1 MKNIVVT
8 GGLGFVGS
16 HVVVE
21 LANNGFTPVVIDDC
35 SNSDISVLSKLQAIC
50 GFAPLYFDVDVRD
63 SSSLA
68 AIFDDLRPEAVVHCA
83 AKKYVSESIADP
95 LSYYNNNIGGITS
108 LLDVMQRFD
117 CDYFIFSSSACV
129 YGETTVLPV
138 VEDLPLGQANNP
150 YAFSKQVCERIVHE
164 HWATRLTGGAAL
176 LRYFNPAGGHKSG
189 LLGENFQNPSQT
201 NLFPSVLRALMRR
214 ERFTINGRDH
224 DTPDGT
230 PVRDLIHVVDLAKG
244 HVACLQ
250 RLLGLSGV
258 FIWNLGVGRGVS
270 VKMVVDE
277 FSRQYGTP
285 VELVFGPRRSG
296 DISSSYAN
304 VDKAKMDLNW
314 TAQMT
319 LEDMVNDALRSA
331 I

>member
-21 LANNGFTPVVIDDC
+21 LANNGFRPVVIDDC
-35 SNSDISVLSKLQAIC
+35 SNSDISVLTKLQAIC

-129 YGETTVLPV
+129 YGETSVLPV
-138 VEDLPLGQANNP
+138 VED
-150 YAFSKQVCERIVHE
+150 VCEGGMAIMPMIGRAHMLRMWGGIMDMSMDGSPFIDKTGIDGLYFNGGWCYGGVKATPGSGHAFAAHIAKGEPTELTAPFALSRFETGFLIDE
-164 HWATRLTGGAAL
+164 HGAA
-176 LRYFNPAGGHKSG
+176 A
-189 LLGENFQNPSQT
+189 
-201 NLFPSVLRALMRR
+201 
-214 ERFTINGRDH
+214 
-224 DTPDGT
+224 
-230 PVRDLIHVVDLAKG
+230 
-244 HVACLQ
+244 VAH
-250 RLLGLSGV
+250 
-258 FIWNLGVGRGVS
+258 
-270 VKMVVDE
+270 
-277 FSRQYGTP
+277 
-285 VELVFGPRRSG
+285 
-296 DISSSYAN
+296 
-304 VDKAKMDLNW
+304 
-314 TAQMT
+314 
-319 LEDMVNDALRSA
+319 
-331 I
+331 